1 MILFASA
8 AQRNCGHVLTAGGEA
23 VSWSLTPFRFTFSST
38 GNFSR
43 ITWIQSSSSDTREGM
58 SNSMRD
64 CILYHSTLV
73 RNLTNSHACG
83 RALEPLH
90 IPQPSVVIQ

>member
-1 MILFASA
+1 MARA
-8 AQRNCGHVLTAGGEA
+8 ADRLGAL
-23 VSWSLTPFRFTFSST
+23 
-38 GNFSR
+38 
-43 ITWIQSSSSDTREGM
+43 
-58 SNSMRD
+58 MRD

-90 IPQPSVVIQ
+90 IPQPSVVIQLRRCFGPLGMGAMSILNLSPGLPAISLARSINPSSSFSISSTNAPGLI